1 MDRVNPAISILLV
14 VGPLR
19 RRAQRSLNALLAQ
32 TAIDRMEIVV
42 VDMAPS
48 DKPALEYAQA
58 ASVKY
63 VRRPDLKLWSEGRYE
78 GLKLAEAPII
88 ASIEDHAYAA
98 PRWAEALLEAHQGP
112 WAAVGYA
119 FVNANP
125 RTYLSRA
132 SLVNDYGPWMH
143 PTGGGPTDFVPG
155 HNISYRRDVLES
167 FGKDLKDLYALD
179 FSVQAAI
186 RERGLPMYVEPRAI
200 VAHENFTR
208 IRQIIGVNVAYGRL
222 FAGQRMRVERWSF
235 AWRLLYAA
243 LVPLGSPAVSAF
255 RYVRSMAPRPEMRA
269 PAIKASP
276 LFIVTRL
283 FSGVAESIGYLFGS
297 GAAEREVMGYWE
309 MKVVRSTVD

>member
-1 MDRVNPAISILLV
+1 MDRVSPAISVLLV

-32 TAIDRMEIVV
+32 TALDQMEIVV

-48 DKPALEYAQA
+48 DKSTLEYAGA
-58 ASVKY
+58 APVKY

-78 GLKLAEAPII
+78 GLKQAEAPII

-98 PRWAEALLEAHQGP
+98 PKWAEAVLEAHQGP

-125 RTYLSRA
+125 QTYLSRA
-132 SLVNDYGPWMH
+132 CLVNDYGPWMH
-143 PTGGGPTDFVPG
+143 PTGGGSTDFVPG

-167 FGKDLKDLYALD
+167 FGENLKELFALD

-186 RERGLPMYVEPRAI
+186 RERGLPMYVEPGAI

-208 IRQIIGVNVAYGRL
+208 VRDMIGVHVAY
-222 FAGQRMRVERWSF
+222 S
-235 AWRLLYAA
+235 RLLAGRRVKVGHWSLVRRLVYAA
-243 LVPLGSPAVSAF
+243 LVPLGSPAVAAV
-255 RYVRSMAPRPEMRA
+255 RYVRSIAPRRQMWS
-269 PAIKASP
+269 PALKAIP
-276 LFIVTRL
+276 LFIVTRM
-283 FSGVAESIGYLFGS
+283 FSSLAESISYLFGS
-297 GAAEREVMGYWE
+297 GSAELEVMSYWE
-309 MKVVRSTVD
+309 MNAVRSTAD